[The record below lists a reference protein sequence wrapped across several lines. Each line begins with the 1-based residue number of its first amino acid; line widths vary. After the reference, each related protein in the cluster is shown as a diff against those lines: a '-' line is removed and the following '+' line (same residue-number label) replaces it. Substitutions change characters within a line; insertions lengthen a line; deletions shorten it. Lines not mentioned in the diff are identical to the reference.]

1 MCLVCTRLEPLS
13 FMPFGPLQYICG
25 TVALHVHES
34 RSNTNNV
41 ARCLCSSLCRSNK
54 LLYAQY
60 SSSVYHLSTYTLS
73 SNACVLFLSNS
84 RSHAYHTHTCVSDYA
99 FVNIWCLTRGLATI
113 WKRDWDISTVPWV
126 YSGRITVWYCTCS
139 VHARFSDSTLLFSG
153 IVSLRNSYMC
163 SFSTSPTP
171 HPLFSGNPT
180 QAVPGQQPPE

>member
-1 MCLVCTRLEPLS
+1 MLKSLSLQQATVCAVKLQSLPPS
-13 FMPFGPLQYICG
+13 PFHPTHVCCSCPIAGLMRAGP
-25 TVALHVHES
+25 
-34 RSNTNNV
+34 
-41 ARCLCSSLCRSNK
+41 
-54 LLYAQY
+54 
-60 SSSVYHLSTYTLS
+60 
-73 SNACVLFLSNS
+73 
-84 RSHAYHTHTCVSDYA
+84 HTHTCVSDYA

>member
-1 MCLVCTRLEPLS
+1 MNPGVTHTMLHGVCAQVFVAPTSYCMCS
-13 FMPFGPLQYICG
+13 K
-25 TVALHVHES
+25 VAEF
-34 RSNTNNV
+34 T
-41 ARCLCSSLCRSNK
+41 
-54 LLYAQY
+54 
-60 SSSVYHLSTYTLS
+60 TFTLS

-84 RSHAYHTHTCVSDYA
+84 RSHACWATHTHTRVS
-99 FVNIWCLTRGLATI
+99 VTMHLLTCLTRGLATI